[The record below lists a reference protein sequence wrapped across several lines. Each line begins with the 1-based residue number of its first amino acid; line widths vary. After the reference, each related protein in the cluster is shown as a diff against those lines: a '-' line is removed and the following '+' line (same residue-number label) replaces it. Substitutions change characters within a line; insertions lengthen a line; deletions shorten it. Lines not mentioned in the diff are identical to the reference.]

1 MGERFV
7 ELLLS
12 GMKRCIAALSNYW
25 KWRVTPPEPGQNRS
39 VDQW

>member
-12 GMKRCIAALSNYW
+12 GMKRCMATLSNYW
-25 KWRVTPPEPGQNRS
+25 KWRAMPPEPGQNGS